1 MQKLQI
7 RHLTNWLSWKKKIMT
22 KKKQLVVAKE
32 RVGIPPP
39 EEVLP
44 LPSVSQPKKHRDGK
58 HHSHSHRLCAPGTS
72 CLPRPRI
79 TGFIQAQYSKPS
91 MREHNSCL
99 KDQSAPSC
107 APLLYW
113 NSVSR
118 RHANPFLTI
127 VQSALDLSTS
137 TPLWSRYMLRARCHF
152 PVFQNEIVFSSPLS
166 LAAALKQMHM
176 DERCVT
182 SCLQNTT
189 TIVEI

>member
-7 RHLTNWLSWKKKIMT
+7 RHLTNGLVLEKEDHDKK

-58 HHSHSHRLCAPGTS
+58 HRSHSHRLCAPGTS

-137 TPLWSRYMLRARCHF
+137 TPLWSCYMLHARCHF
-152 PVFQNEIVFSSPLS
+152 PVFQNETVFSSPFLLQQLWS
-166 LAAALKQMHM
+166 
-176 DERCVT
+176 RCIWMRDVLRHVSKT
-182 SCLQNTT
+182 PPL
-189 TIVEI
+189 